1 MVSNGDDS
9 GSVMKNVS
17 KAKFDGSLLKF
28 ALLEEQ
34 SR

>member
-1 MVSNGDDS
+1 MVSDGEGS

-17 KAKFDGSLLKF
+17 KAKFDGSLLEF
-28 ALLEEQ
+28 ALLEER